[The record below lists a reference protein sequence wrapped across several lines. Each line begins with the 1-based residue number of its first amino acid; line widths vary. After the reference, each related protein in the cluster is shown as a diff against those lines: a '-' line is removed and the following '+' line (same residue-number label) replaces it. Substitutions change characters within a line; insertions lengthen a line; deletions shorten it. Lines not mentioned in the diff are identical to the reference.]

1 MCRSP
6 IHRPR
11 TTCSF
16 SVPSFR
22 WSCKPR
28 QVGRFCGS
36 QESQE
41 VGQDIRISYKSLVW
55 PIFWGFKKA
64 YPWIPVD
71 FFPCFLSISRFF
83 LRRKT
88 ISCVER
94 CMNLTVFGSDFE
106 VIPCEKR
113 IMFQPFWT
121 SGFHVIIP
129 LPISSL
135 KWGNTSAPPEFT
147 GGYVINLEVF
157 RFPLGLG
164 GKVVITQFHHPLGS
178 TSGVV

>member
-1 MCRSP
+1 
-6 IHRPR
+6 
-11 TTCSF
+11 
-16 SVPSFR
+16 
-22 WSCKPR
+22 
-28 QVGRFCGS
+28 
-36 QESQE
+36 
-41 VGQDIRISYKSLVW
+41 
-55 PIFWGFKKA
+55 
-64 YPWIPVD
+64 
-71 FFPCFLSISRFF
+71 
-83 LRRKT
+83 
-88 ISCVER
+88 
-94 CMNLTVFGSDFE
+94 MNLTVFGSDFE